1 MTYLAILVVM
11 LVAFTV
17 VGWPLITS
25 SGGARR
31 ESGVAPWDD
40 LIGQRDAAY
49 RSIKE
54 LDFEHELGNLSESD
68 YRRLRQRYRNE
79 AAATLRRLDAAESGG
94 GKVPANGPA
103 ASTKTTS
110 SDSPQPERLCPSCFK
125 PVEAADRHCWSCGAP
140 LGRRC
145 PNCAVPVEPRYQFCP
160 DCGSHLGEA

>member
-25 SGGARR
+25 SGGTRR
-31 ESGVAPWDD
+31 ESRVAPWDD
-40 LIGQRDAAY
+40 LIGQRDAVY
-49 RSIKE
+49 RGIKE
-54 LDFEHELGNLSESD
+54 LDFEHELGNISESD

-79 AAATLRRLDAAESGG
+79 AATTLRRLDAAASGG
-94 GKVPANGPA
+94 GQVPANGPA
-103 ASTKTTS
+103 ASTQTAS
-110 SDSPQPERLCPSCFK
+110 SDSPQPELPCPSCGK

-145 PNCAVPVEPRYQFCP
+145 PNCAVPVEPTHQFCP
-160 DCGSHLGEA
+160 GCGSHLGEA